1 MIQCNCTGSDC
12 TNEWLRP
19 RRNVPHI
26 LIDAARQAASKSG
39 GKGAGGKCGPPKK
52 SGACGPKKNS
62 KGANK
67 DAKTDAEKCGGT
79 PSATPPSSPTTG
91 GAGKA
96 PLGNLGGVGRESSCK
111 AKVPKSGKGT
121 STAEAF
127 RKICLFGIL
136 PAIAL
141 LNILIFSTRTHEERE
156 EFKMWPHLYKRDKR
170 FPWRDGIKSLF
181 HNSYANPLPDTGYE
195 DE

>member
-1 MIQCNCTGSDC
+1 MFKITKFS
-12 TNEWLRP
+12 
-19 RRNVPHI
+19 VPHI

-39 GKGAGGKCGPPKK
+39 GKGAGDKCGPPKK

-62 KGANK
+62 KPDTEKRGGGA
-67 DAKTDAEKCGGT
+67 
-79 PSATPPSSPTTG
+79 PLATPPSSPTTG
-91 GAGKA
+91 GTGKA
-96 PLGNLGGVGRESSCK
+96 PLGSLGGVGRESSCK

-141 LNILIFSTRTHEERE
+141 LHILIFSTRTHEERE

-170 FPWRDGIKSLF
+170 FPWRDGVKSLF